1 MRVILRPGCSTAS
14 QNDGGGLGDSDV
26 RPNNS
31 NNNLVTS
38 VTGEGGGGPPLPPR
52 ENDERSHCLENNDH
66 VHDDPARSIGDE
78 DDHEDEIH
86 NLQYSVAAASSSSYS
101 PGADSNRSSSPS
113 KSAPPNATPVSS
125 SSSSSYSYH
134 FAYAPIRATHI
145 TAPTSSQNNQVSS
158 SSSSSHQQHHPRQKK
173 SLRRPRKTNIHNTI
187 KTKTAVHPYPQQP
200 SSDDP
205 TKVPTLRD
213 DEHTLRAFT
222 KSLATRG
229 LELAIQEGDGNCLF
243 RAVSLQVYGDPGSHK
258 EVRRKCLDFM
268 QNNRSHFSAFITGES
283 FDDYVRRKKVDGVHG
298 NNPEIQALSELFNR
312 PVEVFVPGNEDSPI
326 NIFQSEYKTDDIP
339 IRLSYHDGNHYNA
352 VIDPL
357 VPTAGLGLGLPGLKP
372 GEADRSQ
379 MQEAFRRSDEAQYD
393 DMALREAVE
402 QSRRSLRNGNRA
414 GGSGHDYAFEKEKV
428 LAMSDLEATEIE
440 LERAIMASS
449 LEVYHRN
456 QITMVSGRTGDLVSA
471 GGIKRRRNIG
481 NFAVSFLR

>member
-1 MRVILRPGCSTAS
+1 VYFKANFIVYHRT
-14 QNDGGGLGDSDV
+14 
-26 RPNNS
+26 
-31 NNNLVTS
+31 
-38 VTGEGGGGPPLPPR
+38 PL
-52 ENDERSHCLENNDH
+52 DE
-66 VHDDPARSIGDE
+66 
-78 DDHEDEIH
+78 
-86 NLQYSVAAASSSSYS
+86 QT
-101 PGADSNRSSSPS
+101 
-113 KSAPPNATPVSS
+113 NA
-125 SSSSSYSYH
+125 H
-134 FAYAPIRATHI
+134 
-145 TAPTSSQNNQVSS
+145 
-158 SSSSSHQQHHPRQKK
+158 
-173 SLRRPRKTNIHNTI
+173 
-187 KTKTAVHPYPQQP
+187 
-200 SSDDP
+200 
-205 TKVPTLRD
+205 
-213 DEHTLRAFT
+213 
-222 KSLATRG
+222 
-229 LELAIQEGDGNCLF
+229 AIFQIYLP
-243 RAVSLQVYGDPGSHK
+243 L
-258 EVRRKCLDFM
+258 
-268 QNNRSHFSAFITGES
+268 
-283 FDDYVRRKKVDGVHG
+283 
-298 NNPEIQALSELFNR
+298 
-312 PVEVFVPGNEDSPI
+312 DSPI